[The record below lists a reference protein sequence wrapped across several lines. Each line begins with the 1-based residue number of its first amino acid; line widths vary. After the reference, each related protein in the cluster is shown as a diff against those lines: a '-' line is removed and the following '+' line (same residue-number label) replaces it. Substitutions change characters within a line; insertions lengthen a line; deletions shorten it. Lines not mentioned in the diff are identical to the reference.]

1 LSQTRASGMDIQ
13 RISVSDILSYMRMLS
28 INDIGYRKILFE
40 RILILDNEFM
50 SIRAEKADKKSKSES
65 KSEG

>member
-1 LSQTRASGMDIQ
+1 MDIQ

-50 SIRAEKADKKSKSES
+50 SIRAEKADKKSKSE
-65 KSEG
+65 G

>member
-1 LSQTRASGMDIQ
+1 MDIQ

>member
-1 LSQTRASGMDIQ
+1 MDIQ
-13 RISVSDILSYMRMLS
+13 RISVSDMLSYMRMLS

-50 SIRAEKADKKSKSES
+50 SIRAEKADKEGKSES
-65 KSEG
+65 KGKG

>member
-1 LSQTRASGMDIQ
+1 MDIQ

-50 SIRAEKADKKSKSES
+50 DVRAEKADKKSKSES
-65 KSEG
+65 KGKG

>member
-1 LSQTRASGMDIQ
+1 MDIQ

-28 INDIGYRKILFE
+28 IDDIGYRKILFE